1 MCIWI
6 HYIFYAAI
14 WWHSSLTMELSLKQ
28 LHRVYVP
35 FYEILQYQS
44 GSIIIVMYH
53 HHNKCIPY
61 LMCYSFAFS
70 SLFFCCCLLCTMI
83 IRLRSV
89 QNLRVGPL
97 ASVIYLF
104 AALECIS
111 IMERVINNITW
122 LKFYDLIWQAYQKD
136 LSTKK

>member
-1 MCIWI
+1 MIMSGVCIWI

-28 LHRVYVP
+28 LHWVYVP

-61 LMCYSFAFS
+61 LMCYSFALFVV
-70 SLFFCCCLLCTMI
+70 SLSYCTLLCTVI
-83 IRLRSV
+83 IRLISI

-97 ASVIYLF
+97 VNVIYLF

-122 LKFYDLIWQAYQKD
+122 LKFYDLIWDTY
-136 LSTKK
+136 